1 MNRIFLTTV
10 LTCSLMTT
18 LASAQDFSNVKS
30 GLLLGIY
37 AIPSQGGM
45 RVTGIIP
52 GYSAQGRLFPGDV
65 LLRTTIDGLTMY
77 RLRTHYEMENA
88 KMAIGA
94 NQQAAVEF
102 WRPSVGLMYAWV
114 EFTPIYGPAAAPGQA
129 YSIENPA
136 KAEFKLESEK
146 PGARE
151 MFQKGGPGGAVTPG
165 LPGAPSPGPQ
175 PGPGPAVP
183 PGGNPGD
190 LFNR

>member
-1 MNRIFLTTV
+1 MNRSLCSMIVALAV
-10 LTCSLMTT
+10 LTQI
-18 LASAQDFSNVKS
+18 AGAQDFSNVKS

-37 AIPSQGGM
+37 AVPSQGGM

-65 LLRTTIDGLTMY
+65 LLRTTIDGVTMY

-88 KMAIGA
+88 KIAIGA

-102 WRPSVGLMYAWV
+102 WRPNVGLMYAWV
-114 EFTPIYGPAAAPGQA
+114 EFTPIYGPASAPQGQA

-151 MFQKGGPGGAVTPG
+151 LFQKGAPG
-165 LPGAPSPGPQ
+165 
-175 PGPGPAVP
+175 AVP
-183 PGGNPGD
+183 PAGVPGQPQPIPQPVPPGGGNPGD
-190 LFNR
+190 LFNK